1 MTDYDIL
8 INGNLPRKG
17 VLLMESVISLV
28 IAPLLV
34 GLIIT
39 LVDHWLDDQTIA
51 SKLLSNSHA
60 CIRNKCKEKPDLLAI
75 GWAFVLFIRTYLVS
89 HIHYSMS
96 SKSNQKIQQSS
107 LAISSSH
114 PSKKFASVDL
124 KELPLSLSSS
134 LCACG
139 MLSTLMVD
147 R

>member
-1 MTDYDIL
+1 MYENVFFEMVERIIQLENGKEQNHKSQVINHKSLVISDFSFYLNLPTVQNIKYAIL

-17 VLLMESVISLV
+17 VLFMEQIISLV

-89 HIHYSMS
+89 HIHYSMI
-96 SKSNQKIQQSS
+96 SK
-107 LAISSSH
+107 
-114 PSKKFASVDL
+114 
-124 KELPLSLSSS
+124 
-134 LCACG
+134 
-139 MLSTLMVD
+139 
-147 R
+147 